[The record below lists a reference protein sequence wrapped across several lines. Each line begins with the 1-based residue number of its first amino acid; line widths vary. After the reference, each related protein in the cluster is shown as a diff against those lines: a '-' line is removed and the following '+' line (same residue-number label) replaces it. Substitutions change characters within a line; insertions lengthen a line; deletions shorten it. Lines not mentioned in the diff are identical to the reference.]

1 MIGGERNQHLRANQ
15 EYKMKAAPVTTSHRE
30 ARQSEGRSLR
40 SKCPRSSHS
49 EMGPRPSGC
58 DPLSL
63 IEKSSDGRVKH
74 LLPIRFTRMVESPFA
89 FFRGTAI
96 VQADD
101 LKNTPS
107 SGIVVQSCG
116 DCHLANFGVFASPER
131 TLIFDINDFDE
142 TLPAPFE
149 WDVKRLASSF
159 VLASRWRN
167 FGKKEGLRTSRAV
180 VKAYREQMATFA
192 GMHTL
197 DVWYAH
203 VAVGDL
209 IDRFGSDPE
218 LEERLDQAVQTAH
231 KRTSEAGLHKM
242 TRDVR
247 GRARIMDQPP
257 LIYHL
262 DPSKFDLKKDVV
274 PFFEVYRA
282 SLPLERQVL
291 FNRFQLVDAA
301 FKVVGV
307 GSVGTHCYVTLWMT
321 DVDDPL
327 FLQVKEAFP
336 SVLDGV
342 AGSSAYENNGERV
355 VIGQRVMQSASDI
368 FLGWARA
375 PRGNDFYVRQ
385 LRDQKFSINLATS
398 SERGLVAYAKLCGQ
412 TLARA
417 HAKSGMA
424 LEISGYLG
432 SGSNFDDAITEYAVG
447 YADRVAKDYDAFHA
461 AVGAGRFPT
470 EASSSK
476 IKRQSDRPKAKTQK

>member
-1 MIGGERNQHLRANQ
+1 V
-15 EYKMKAAPVTTSHRE
+15 KAAPATPSHRA
-30 ARQSEGRSLR
+30 ARESEGRSLR
-40 SKCPRSSHS
+40 AKCPRSSHS
-49 EMGPRPSGC
+49 KIESPSER

-63 IEKSSDGRVKH
+63 IEKSNEGRVKH
-74 LLPIRFTRMVESPFA
+74 LLPVRFTRMLESPFA

-96 VQADD
+96 VQAHD

-149 WDVKRLASSF
+149 WDVKRLAGSF
-159 VLASRWRN
+159 VLASRWRK
-167 FGKKEGLRTSRAV
+167 FGKKEGYRTSYAM

-209 IDRFGSDPE
+209 IDRFGSDSE
-218 LEERLDQAVQTAH
+218 LEDRLYQAVQTAH

-242 TRDVR
+242 TRDVK
-247 GRARIMDQPP
+247 GRPRIMDQPP

-262 DPSKFDLKKDVV
+262 DPSEFDLNKDIV

-282 SLPLERQVL
+282 TLSRDRQVL
-291 FNRFQLVDAA
+291 FDRFQLVDAA

-327 FLQVKEAFP
+327 FLQVKEALP

-342 AGSSAYENNGERV
+342 AGSSDYKNNGERV
-355 VIGQRVMQSASDI
+355 VMGQRIMQSASDI
-368 FLGWARA
+368 FLGWARG
-375 PRGNDFYVRQ
+375 PTGNDFYIRQ
-385 LRDQKFSINLATS
+385 LRDQKFSIDLATT

-417 HAKSGMA
+417 HAKSGKA
-424 LEISGYLG
+424 SEIRGYLG
-432 SGSNFDDAITEYAVG
+432 SGSNFDDAITDYAAA
-447 YADRVAKDYDAFHA
+447 YADQVEKDYDAFHA
-461 AVGAGRFPT
+461 AVRAGRFPM
-470 EASSSK
+470 ERSSSE
-476 IKRQSDRPKAKTQK
+476 IETPSDRLHGRKQK